1 MNHTTSNGNISA
13 TSLAVKY
20 GLIWSAINIV
30 VFLLVYYGMPQ
41 IMGTWKHSIIQFVV
55 GIGLAIYFT
64 LEIRKQIGGFWSFK
78 EALKNIFILFIIPTV
93 VVYFFSIIF
102 GKWIEPE
109 YPAKIT
115 EISLNATTEMME
127 SMTTDQEVIDETIA
141 EMEKGLEKQFN
152 PGIMDILQSIAISA
166 LIYFV
171 GALIWAAIF
180 KRDRPVFVAREPENE
195 DPLNE

>member
-1 MNHTTSNGNISA
+1 MNATSNDNVSA

-20 GLIWSAINIV
+20 GLIWTAINIV
-30 VFLLVYYGMPQ
+30 IFLLVYYGVPQ

-55 GIGLAIYFT
+55 GIGLAVYFT

-78 EALKNIFILFIIPTV
+78 EALKNIFILFIIPTIA
-93 VVYFFSIIF
+93 VYFFSIIF
-102 GKWIEPE
+102 GKWIEPD

-127 SMTTDQEVIDETIA
+127 SMTNDQEMIDEAIA
-141 EMEKGLEKQFN
+141 EMEQGLEKQFN
-152 PGIMDILQSIAISA
+152 PSVMDILKSVAVSA
-166 LIYFV
+166 LIYFI

-180 KRDRPVFVAREPENE
+180 KRDRPVFIATEPENE
-195 DPLNE
+195 GPVNE

>member
-1 MNHTTSNGNISA
+1 MNPTSNNGVSA

-20 GLIWSAINIV
+20 GLIWAVINIV
-30 VFLLVYYGMPQ
+30 IFLLVYYGVPQ
-41 IMGTWKHSIIQFVV
+41 IMGTWKHSIVQFVV

-78 EALKNIFILFIIPTV
+78 EALKNIFVLFIIPTI

-127 SMTTDQEVIDETIA
+127 SMTSDQEVIDETIA
-141 EMEKGLEKQFN
+141 EMEKGLEQQFN
-152 PGIMDILQSIAISA
+152 PSFMDIIKSVAISA
-166 LIYFV
+166 LIYFI

-180 KRDRPVFVAREPENE
+180 KRDRPVFIAQEPDNE
-195 DPLNE
+195 DPVNE

>member
-1 MNHTTSNGNISA
+1 MNHTTSNGKISA

-127 SMTTDQEVIDETIA
+127 SMTTYQEVIDETIA

>member
-1 MNHTTSNGNISA
+1 MSTTSDSNVSA

-20 GLIWSAINIV
+20 GLIWAAINIV
-30 VFLLVYYGMPQ
+30 IFLLVYYGMPQ

-78 EALKNIFILFIIPTV
+78 EALKNIFILFIIPTI

-102 GKWIEPE
+102 GKWIEPD

-180 KRDRPVFVAREPENE
+180 KRDRPVFIAREPENE
-195 DPLNE
+195 DPINE

>member
-1 MNHTTSNGNISA
+1 MSTTSDSNVSA

-20 GLIWSAINIV
+20 GLIWAAINIV
-30 VFLLVYYGMPQ
+30 IFLLVYYGMPQ

-78 EALKNIFILFIIPTV
+78 EALKNIFILFIIPTI

-102 GKWIEPE
+102 GKWIEPD

-152 PGIMDILQSIAISA
+152 PGIMDILQSISISA

-180 KRDRPVFVAREPENE
+180 KRDRPVFIAREPENE
-195 DPLNE
+195 DPINE

>member
-1 MNHTTSNGNISA
+1 MNHTTSNGKISA

>member
-1 MNHTTSNGNISA
+1 MNTTTDNNVSA

-20 GLIWSAINIV
+20 GLIWTAINIV
-30 VFLLVYYGMPQ
+30 IFLLVYYAVPQ

-78 EALKNIFILFIIPTV
+78 DALKNIFILFIIPTIIL
-93 VVYFFSIIF
+93 YFFSIIF
-102 GKWIEPE
+102 GKWIEPG
-109 YPAKIT
+109 YPAKVT
-115 EISLNATTEMME
+115 EVSLNATTEMME
-127 SMTTDQEVIDETIA
+127 SMTSDQEVIDEAIA

-152 PGIMDILQSIAISA
+152 PGIMDVFQTIAISA
-166 LIYFV
+166 LIYFI

-180 KRDRPVFVAREPENE
+180 KRDRPVFIAREPET
-195 DPLNE
+195 DSPLNE

>member
-1 MNHTTSNGNISA
+1 
-13 TSLAVKY
+13 
-20 GLIWSAINIV
+20 
-30 VFLLVYYGMPQ
+30 MPQ